1 MEWQFVTTVAVFAA
15 VMTGTP
21 GPNNVMLTASGA
33 NFGYRQSIPHFVGI
47 GIGLVTLIVF
57 VAAGLGVVFQTYPV
71 IQQGL
76 KVLGCSYLLYLAWKI
91 ATAQP
96 SEVTGSEQQS
106 GPMSWHAAAL
116 FQFLNPKAW
125 LMSITAV
132 GSFTYSGDQ
141 YWLSVLVIAVTF
153 MCVQMPCSS
162 VWVGFGSFIRRWL
175 SSPSSWRWF
184 NGVMGGLTAACVAFI
199 W

>member
-47 GIGLVTLIVF
+47 GIGLVTLIILS
-57 VAAGLGVVFQTYPV
+57 AAGLGVVFQTYPV

-76 KVLGCSYLLYLAWKI
+76 KILGCSYLLYLAWKI

-96 SEVTGSEQQS
+96 MVITEPEKQS
-106 GPMSWHAAAL
+106 RPMSWHAAAL

-125 LMSITAV
+125 VMSITAV
-132 GSFTYSGDQ
+132 GSFTYSGEQ
-141 YWLSVLVIAVTF
+141 YWLSVVVIAVTF

-162 VWVGFGSFIRRWL
+162 VWVSFGSFIRRWL
-175 SSPSSWRWF
+175 SSPTSWRRF
-184 NGVMGGLTAACVAFI
+184 NWIMGGLTAACVGFI

>member
-1 MEWQFVTTVAVFAA
+1 MEWQFVATVAVFAA

-47 GIGLVTLIVF
+47 GIGLVTLIILS
-57 VAAGLGVVFQTYPV
+57 AAGLGVVFQTYPV

-76 KVLGCSYLLYLAWKI
+76 KILGCSYLLYLAWKI

-96 SEVTGSEQQS
+96 MVITESEKQS
-106 GPMSWHAAAL
+106 RPMSWHAAAL

-125 LMSITAV
+125 VMSITAV
-132 GSFTYSGDQ
+132 GSFTYSGEQ
-141 YWLSVLVIAVTF
+141 YWLSVAVIAVTF

-162 VWVGFGSFIRRWL
+162 VWVSFGSFIRRWL
-175 SSPSSWRWF
+175 SSPTSWRRF
-184 NGVMGGLTAACVAFI
+184 NWIMGGLTAACVGFI